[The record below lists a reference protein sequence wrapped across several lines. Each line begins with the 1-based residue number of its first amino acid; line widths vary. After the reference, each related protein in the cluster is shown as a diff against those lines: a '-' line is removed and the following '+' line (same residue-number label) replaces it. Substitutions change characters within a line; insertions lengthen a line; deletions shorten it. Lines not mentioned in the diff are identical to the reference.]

1 MPQISLR
8 EMESLKIHT
17 LNSVLETR
25 NLLLILLHLL
35 KYYWFYIATVNDTKS
50 LYETSSGEYRT
61 KTEHRWLLARS
72 WNIMNL

>member
-1 MPQISLR
+1 MPQISLG
-8 EMESLKIHT
+8 EMESLKWNT

-35 KYYWFYIATVNDTKS
+35 IYYWFYIATVNDTNLS

-61 KTEHRWLLARS
+61 KMS
-72 WNIMNL
+72 IGGF